1 MNTGIIST
9 RYAKALLMYTEENGS
24 GERVCAQVR
33 EMLKSPDSVPA
44 RLEPEL
50 ERFVALLLRNGRMGD
65 VRFILRSFVSMYYR
79 SKGVRIASLVTSVPA
94 PGLEEK
100 LHPLLERDFGCKVIF
115 ETSVD
120 PSLIGGFVVTVD
132 DRLLDASVRSQIE
145 TIRRQFIIQNNRIV

>member
-33 EMLKSPDSVPA
+33 EILKSPDKVPA

-50 ERFVALLLRNGRMGD
+50 ERFVALLVRNSRMED

-79 SKGVRIASLVTSVPA
+79 SKGIRLATLTTSVPA
-94 PGLEEK
+94 PGLEER
-100 LHPLLERDFGCKVIF
+100 LHPMLERDFSCKVIF
-115 ETSVD
+115 ETAVD

-132 DRLLDASVRSQIE
+132 DYVLDASVRNQLE
-145 TIRRQFIIQNNRIV
+145 TIRRQFIIQTNRIV

>member
-9 RYAKALLMYTEENGS
+9 RYAKALLMYTQENGS

-132 DRLLDASVRSQIE
+132 DRLLDASVRSQLE

>member
-1 MNTGIIST
+1 
-9 RYAKALLMYTEENGS
+9 MYTEENGS

-132 DRLLDASVRSQIE
+132 DRLLDASVRSQLE

>member
-1 MNTGIIST
+1 MNTGIISN
-9 RYAKALLMYTEENGS
+9 RYAKALLMYTEQTGG

-33 EMLKSPDSVPA
+33 EILASPDSVPE

-50 ERFVALLLRNGRMGD
+50 ERFVALLVKHSRLDD

-79 SKGVRIASLVTSVPA
+79 SKGIGLATLTTSVPA

-100 LHPLLERDFGCKVIF
+100 LRPLLESRLGCKVIF

-120 PSLIGGFVVTVD
+120 PSLIGGFVVEVD
-132 DRLLDASVRSQIE
+132 DYLLDASVRSQIE
-145 TIRRQFIIQNNRIV
+145 AVRRRFVKQNNRLV

>member
-9 RYAKALLMYTEENGS
+9 RYAKALLMYVEENGS

-33 EMLKSPDSVPA
+33 EMLKNPDKVPA

-50 ERFVALLLRNGRMGD
+50 ERFVALLIRNGRMGD
-65 VRFILRSFVSMYYR
+65 VRFILRSFVSEYYR
-79 SKGVRIASLVTSVPA
+79 SRGICIASLTTSVPA

-100 LHPLLERDFGCKVIF
+100 LLPLLERDFCCKVIF
-115 ETSVD
+115 ETAVD

-132 DRLLDASVRSQIE
+132 NHILDASVRSQLE
-145 TIRRQFIIQNNRIV
+145 TVRRQFIIQNNRIV